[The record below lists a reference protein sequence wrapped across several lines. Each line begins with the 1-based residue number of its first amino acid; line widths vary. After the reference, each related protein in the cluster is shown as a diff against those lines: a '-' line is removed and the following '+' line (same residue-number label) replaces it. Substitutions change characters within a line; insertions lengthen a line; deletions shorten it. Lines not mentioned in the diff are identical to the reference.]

1 MLDDGGRI
9 LGLASVT
16 RCVMLHRRRPVAILT
31 ALVVRGEVRGR
42 GFGRRLVAEVETVA
56 RDWNCETVELTSRYG
71 RRDAHDF
78 YRSLGFESHSRKFA
92 REVTT
97 CSDAIRS
104 LSSCSGERPSDRRL
118 PARRAA
124 VVLRRG
130 SSWPPLRRQI
140 QIGGVFDLA
149 MATLFGHRRDA
160 TPPVIPVAVA
170 EGVAAL
176 VRIGHVDRG
185 RQPDRRPRPSGAH
198 DGLAV
203 ILAIAGIQRGAHLSP
218 PAVTW

>member
-1 MLDDGGRI
+1 MTHIRDATTTDAEDLASLLEDLGYPTAAPEVVARLAAVEGGGGRTLVLDDGGRI

-42 GFGRRLVAEVETVA
+42 GLGRRLVAEVETVA
-56 RDWNCETVELTSRYG
+56 REWNCETVELTSRYG

-104 LSSCSGERPSDRRL
+104 
-118 PARRAA
+118 
-124 VVLRRG
+124 
-130 SSWPPLRRQI
+130 
-140 QIGGVFDLA
+140 
-149 MATLFGHRRDA
+149 
-160 TPPVIPVAVA
+160 
-170 EGVAAL
+170 
-176 VRIGHVDRG
+176 
-185 RQPDRRPRPSGAH
+185 
-198 DGLAV
+198 
-203 ILAIAGIQRGAHLSP
+203 
-218 PAVTW
+218 